1 MITLRIEPHLSTALR
16 AGYEAA
22 GDDAPVEI
30 ELLDRVQ
37 TALSDA
43 SAVVLPG
50 LPVLV
55 TLESTDEL
63 DALAVCFEVGSQ
75 LHPDVTNDQ
84 WDAIQALIEQ
94 RPCRADHRAT
104 A

>member
-55 TLESTDEL
+55 TLEFNRRTGCASGLLRGRQST
-63 DALAVCFEVGSQ
+63 ASRR
-75 LHPDVTNDQ
+75 N
-84 WDAIQALIEQ
+84 Q
-94 RPCRADHRAT
+94 RPVGRDPGVDRAAALSR
-104 A
+104 